1 MNGYGARRLG
11 TRKGNQNVHLGWESG
26 LDFQDSRSPPCS
38 RRDGDTLV
46 AILAEP
52 NGAAATRS
60 LHRFLI
66 AYSLASLLWGSLT
79 SFCCGNNLV

>member
-1 MNGYGARRLG
+1 MTKPDNPLPALMQTLG
-11 TRKGNQNVHLGWESG
+11 G
-26 LDFQDSRSPPCS
+26 LV
-38 RRDGDTLV
+38 DGDTLAELV